1 MARLHEQNSTEARCL
16 EFLILTEARLSQAC
30 EPPWMEIDLGE
41 RTWTIPG
48 SRMKTGREHRVALC
62 DRAMAILA
70 RQRAD
75 HPDSDYVFSRDN
87 GRRPVA
93 TRQVWTT
100 CKAIAQV
107 TVHGFRSSFRDWAA
121 EQTTYPREMAELAL
135 AHRIGT
141 AVERAYL
148 RSDMLDRR
156 RALQQDWDA
165 FCTSTPIASKTV
177 VPLRRGRR
185 HG

>member
-1 MARLHEQNSTEARCL
+1 
-16 EFLILTEARLSQAC
+16 
-30 EPPWMEIDLGE
+30 
-41 RTWTIPG
+41 
-48 SRMKTGREHRVALC
+48 
-62 DRAMAILA
+62 
-70 RQRAD
+70 
-75 HPDSDYVFSRDN
+75 
-87 GRRPVA
+87 
-93 TRQVWTT
+93 
-100 CKAIAQV
+100 
-107 TVHGFRSSFRDWAA
+107 
-121 EQTTYPREMAELAL
+121 MAELAL

-165 FCTSTPIASKTV
+165 FCTSTPVASKTV